1 MGLKL
6 DRIAPR
12 TVNMKLSNSEKRNY
26 LDNGRGDRDL
36 FRRGLLD
43 GYRLEQDRIHRM
55 MKEKEEEKK
64 INRNVK
70 NIMKEWEKVLRS
82 KIEKKYE
89 KK

>member
-1 MGLKL
+1 MGLKF

-26 LDNGRGDRDL
+26 LDNGRGDRDI

-43 GYRLEQDRIHRM
+43 GYRLEQERIHRM

-64 INRNVK
+64 INRKVK
-70 NIMKEWEKVLRS
+70 NIMKEWEKDLRS
-82 KIEKKYE
+82 KIEKE
-89 KK
+89 L